1 MELKRRFVIRNPAFL
16 FFSIVSTFMVFQIGV
31 WIGRSWPDFP
41 CPKQRNH
48 HHPDQN
54 NTGDNVKV
62 PPPPESNVVPTSV
75 RPIGK
80 PTAFDESSI
89 GNKDIIFN
97 PRSGSV
103 LETKLAA
110 IENLENEKKKTNS
123 PLQKGKKYE
132 KDMVI
137 LPNKLNTVYLHRT
150 IPDYVQIREA
160 DSPQTGD
167 FNCGGS
173 VIPNCC
179 AFYVHGI
186 EEAKKVCD
194 SYSDY
199 CKGFVLNAINS
210 SPTGVKHLM
219 YLKREVNQMS
229 LNFLTDFFVKS
240 KHMNKISW
248 KNAI

>member
-1 MELKRRFVIRNPAFL
+1 MELKSKFVIRNPAFL
-16 FFSIVSTFMVFQIGV
+16 FFLVVAMFVMFQIGV

-41 CPKQRNH
+41 CPKQHRYH
-48 HHPDQN
+48 EN
-54 NTGDNVKV
+54 NIDAEVSTSSG
-62 PPPPESNVVPTSV
+62 SNAVPTSV

-80 PTAFDESSI
+80 PTAFDKDMI
-89 GNKDIIFN
+89 DNKDIVFD
-97 PRSGSV
+97 PPSSEYV
-103 LETKLAA
+103 LKTKLAA
-110 IENLENEKKKTNS
+110 LKKGAMQKKGDSNS
-123 PLQKGKKYE
+123 SKPLQKQTKVD

-137 LPNKLNTVYLHRT
+137 LPNKVKDRDILHRT

-173 VIPNCC
+173 VIPHCC
-179 AFYVHGI
+179 AFYVDGI

-199 CKGFVLNAINS
+199 CKGFVLSVLNA
-210 SPTGVKHLM
+210 SPTNVQHLM

-248 KNAI
+248 KNAN